1 MGVRIVWFLPLLL
14 LAACG
19 DKPEEPVDEI
29 LATVDGEPI
38 YASEVNAAWSRTFSQ
53 QDAMFAGEELEDRLL
68 KSLVASRVMAR
79 KAEAVMSDAD
89 KVELD
94 LQVAAW
100 REEQLV
106 KRYLAEHTAPE
117 PVSNDMVEEYYL
129 KHPEL
134 FGGGQR
140 HQFEMLKVSY
150 RNDTALR
157 DRALDALGNAA
168 SEKDWARYSAAL
180 NGKGLTVIH
189 QRVVA
194 DASFDDKTLL
204 ARVRA
209 LQAGQV
215 SPLST
220 AQGEV
225 VVIRLN
231 AVETVT
237 PRPLIEVRDD
247 IRRRLAPVKLR
258 AAVKQAMDAALQD
271 ATVVYSSRDQE

>member
-1 MGVRIVWFLPLLL
+1 MGVRIAWLLSLVL

-19 DKPEEPVDEI
+19 DKPEEQTDAV
-29 LATVDGEPI
+29 LATVNGEPI
-38 YASEVNAAWSRTFSQ
+38 YASEVNAAWSRTFSE
-53 QDAMFAGEELEDRLL
+53 QDAMFAGEELEERLL

-79 KAEAVMSDAD
+79 KAEAAMSDAD
-89 KVELD
+89 KAELD

-100 REEQLV
+100 REEQLI
-106 KRYLAEHTAPE
+106 KRYLAEHTVPE
-117 PVSNDMVEEYYL
+117 PVSNDMVEEYYR

-140 HQFEMLKVSY
+140 HQFEMLKVAY

-157 DRALDALGNAA
+157 DRALDALGKAA

-180 NGKGLTVIH
+180 NSKGLVAIH

-194 DASFDDKTLL
+194 DAAFDDKALL

-225 VVIRLN
+225 VVLRLN
-231 AVETVT
+231 AVETIA
-237 PRPLIEVRDD
+237 PRPLIEARDD
-247 IRRRLAPVKLR
+247 IRRRLAPVNLR
-258 AAVKQAMDAALQD
+258 AAVKQAMETALQD